1 MKVRIITALVS
12 IAGIFPFF
20 WFSDPVEPTNPLNY
34 VFPLLISLIAFVS
47 TWELLHCVDL
57 DKNYFVSV
65 PLYLAALAFPMLARV
80 MREMRTDYIRA
91 AILVALI
98 FAVYLFAVIV
108 FQFGKVD
115 MGKIALVFM
124 TDFYVIG
131 AFSAIILLRDEGI
144 AGRFLFIMPFV
155 FSWVTDS
162 FAYFCG
168 RLFGKHKLI
177 PAVSPKKTVEGAIGG
192 AVFCALTAFLYGFI
206 VQKAF
211 GVAPNY
217 PVLIV
222 GGLIISVV
230 SQIGDLVMSAI
241 KRQYG
246 VKDFGYMLP
255 GHGGLLDRFDS
266 SIAVTVILVLIN
278 TYFPIFPIA

>member
-1 MKVRIITALVS
+1 MKVRIITAIVS

-34 VFPLLISLIAFVS
+34 LFPLLISLIAFVS
-47 TWELLHCVDL
+47 TWELLHCVEL
-57 DKNYFVSV
+57 DKNYFVSI

-80 MREMRTDYIRA
+80 MREMRADYIRA
-91 AILVALI
+91 AVLVALLLAI
-98 FAVYLFAVIV
+98 YLFAVIV

-177 PAVSPKKTVEGAIGG
+177 PSVSPKKTVEGAVGG

-217 PVLIV
+217 LVLII

-278 TYFPIFPIA
+278 TYFPIFPVA

>member
-98 FAVYLFAVIV
+98 LAVYLFAVIV

-177 PAVSPKKTVEGAIGG
+177 PAVSLKKTVEGAIGG

-278 TYFPIFPIA
+278 TYFPIFPVA

>member
-20 WFSDPVEPTNPLNY
+20 WFSEPVEPTNPLNY

-47 TWELLHCVDL
+47 TWELLHCVSL

-65 PLYLAALAFPMLARV
+65 PLYLASLTFPMLARV
-80 MREMRTDYIRA
+80 MREMRADYIRA

-98 FAVYLFAVIV
+98 LAVYLFAVIV

-177 PAVSPKKTVEGAIGG
+177 PAVSPKKTVEGAVGG

-211 GVAPNY
+211 GVAPSY
-217 PVLIV
+217 PVLII

-278 TYFPIFPIA
+278 TYFPIFPVA

>member
-98 FAVYLFAVIV
+98 FAVICL
-108 FQFGKVD
+108 Q
-115 MGKIALVFM
+115 
-124 TDFYVIG
+124 
-131 AFSAIILLRDEGI
+131 
-144 AGRFLFIMPFV
+144 
-155 FSWVTDS
+155 
-162 FAYFCG
+162 
-168 RLFGKHKLI
+168 
-177 PAVSPKKTVEGAIGG
+177 
-192 AVFCALTAFLYGFI
+192 
-206 VQKAF
+206 
-211 GVAPNY
+211 
-217 PVLIV
+217 
-222 GGLIISVV
+222 
-230 SQIGDLVMSAI
+230 
-241 KRQYG
+241 
-246 VKDFGYMLP
+246 
-255 GHGGLLDRFDS
+255 
-266 SIAVTVILVLIN
+266 
-278 TYFPIFPIA
+278 

>member
-1 MKVRIITALVS
+1 
-12 IAGIFPFF
+12 
-20 WFSDPVEPTNPLNY
+20 
-34 VFPLLISLIAFVS
+34 
-47 TWELLHCVDL
+47 
-57 DKNYFVSV
+57 
-65 PLYLAALAFPMLARV
+65 
-80 MREMRTDYIRA
+80 
-91 AILVALI
+91 
-98 FAVYLFAVIV
+98 VIV

-278 TYFPIFPIA
+278 TYFPIFPVA